1 MVRVDTLLELV
12 DELCA
17 EIDPKD
23 ARSGVNAYCSLKLSH
38 SSIVT
43 DML

>member
-17 EIDPKD
+17 EIEPKD
-23 ARSGVNAYCSLKLSH
+23 AWSGVNAYCGLKLSH
-38 SSIVT
+38 SSIVIHT
-43 DML
+43 L